1 MEELKSPICCVLGH
15 VDTGKTKFL
24 DKIRN
29 SNVQDKEVG
38 GITQQMG
45 ATFFSRD
52 ILSKLTSG
60 LVKPKHIKVPG
71 ILIMDTPGHEMFSNM
86 RDRGSSIC
94 QIAIIIV
101 DITHGIEQ
109 QTEESIE
116 LLKKHNTPFIVA
128 LTKLDKIYEW
138 ENGEWETNRT
148 LIDRQKPE
156 TQGLFWDRVRDISL
170 QFNSLGHNV
179 ELFHLNKNLQN
190 DISMIPV
197 SNITGDGIPDVF
209 CALIGLTQKF
219 MTKKIKFRENTKC
232 VILEVRKLDGVGY
245 TIDVILINGRLK
257 VGDTIMFLTYQGVKT
272 TQIKRIYSPPE
283 GKEIRVKSELVSHN
297 EIKAS
302 YSAKIFAEDLRNVI
316 AGTRLYNITTSS
328 DDEINKDRNTLE
340 EELEKC
346 LRTESDTGIHIQTS
360 SMGSMEALL
369 QYCKEHK
376 INVASK
382 GLGNISKKDF
392 LNAQNQL
399 TKSKSKKNHI
409 MLGFDVN
416 INKDLQK
423 EIENSGIKLFIN
435 EHIYRM
441 LDDYNKYCAEVKK
454 EELEVAKEHF
464 KNDLFVPVVLKIIPK
479 YIFNKCDPIVFGV
492 KIKEGT
498 LYKNTNIRVRKG
510 NNIIDIGNIEE
521 IRLDNKEV
529 DSAERGKEVSVKIVP
544 PEDNANNIVYGR
556 NFDDKDLL
564 FSKMTKNTV
573 KALKIFKNEYKID
586 IPTLNK
592 LIVAN
597 NIQNNYG

>member
-60 LVKPKHIKVPG
+60 LIKSDQIKVPG

-101 DITHGIEQ
+101 DITHGIEK

-116 LLKKHNTPFIVA
+116 LLKKHNTPFVVA
-128 LTKLDKIYEW
+128 LTKLDKIYDW
-138 ENGEWETNRT
+138 ENGEWESNRT

-156 TQGLFWDRVRDISL
+156 TQGLFWDRIRDISL
-170 QFNSLGHNV
+170 QFNSFGHNV
-179 ELFHLNKNLQN
+179 ELFHLNKNLKN

-197 SNITGDGIPDVF
+197 SNITGDGIRDVF

-219 MTKKIKFRENTKC
+219 MSKKITFRENTRC

-257 VGDTIMFLTYQGVKT
+257 VGDTIMFLTFQGVKT

-283 GKEIRVKSELVSHN
+283 GKEIRVKSDLESHN

-302 YSAKIFAEDLRNVI
+302 YSAKIFADDLQNVI
-316 AGTRLYNITTSS
+316 AGTRLYNITSS
-328 DDEINKDRNTLE
+328 ADEDIENDKQTLE
-340 EELEKC
+340 AELESC
-346 LRTESDTGIHIQTS
+346 LRTNSDVGIHIQTS

-369 QYCKEHK
+369 QYCKENK

-382 GLGNISKKDF
+382 GLGNISKKDI
-392 LNAQNQL
+392 LNAKNQL

-416 INKDLQK
+416 VSKDLQK
-423 EIENSGIKLFIN
+423 EIENSGIKLLMN
-435 EHIYRM
+435 DHIYRM
-441 LDDYNKYCAEVKK
+441 LDEFNKYCEEVKK
-454 EELEVAKEHF
+454 QDMEVAKEHF
-464 KNDLFVPVVLKIIPK
+464 KEDLFVPVILKIIPK
-479 YIFNKCDPIVFGV
+479 YIFNKCNPIVFGV

-510 NNIIDIGNIEE
+510 I
-521 IRLDNKEV
+521 
-529 DSAERGKEVSVKIVP
+529 
-544 PEDNANNIVYGR
+544 
-556 NFDDKDLL
+556 
-564 FSKMTKNTV
+564 T
-573 KALKIFKNEYKID
+573 
-586 IPTLNK
+586 
-592 LIVAN
+592 
-597 NIQNNYG
+597 